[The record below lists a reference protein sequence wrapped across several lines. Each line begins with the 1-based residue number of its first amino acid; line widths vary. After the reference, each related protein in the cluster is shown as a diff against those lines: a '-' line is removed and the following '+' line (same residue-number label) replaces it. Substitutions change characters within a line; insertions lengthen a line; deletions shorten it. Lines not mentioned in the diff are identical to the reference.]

1 MHMGTNYVLNAE
13 ANEDLIA
20 ESVIDIAKECISFGV
35 KGVFVS
41 SVVVNTRRK
50 STFISEHNKILQ
62 DKCATHQLHFIDNLN
77 IKMSTSGRTV
87 RLSRSGKDL
96 YLSRSGKDLLMNNFL

>member
-1 MHMGTNYVLNAE
+1 MHMGTNYVLNSE

-20 ESVIDIAKECISFGV
+20 ESVIDITKECISFGV
-35 KGVFVS
+35 KGVFIS

-50 STFISEHNKILQ
+50 STFISEYNKILQ